1 MQSRLYDLRKHVKGM
16 TQQQMADYLNI
27 STKAYR
33 DKENGKNQFTQDEMF
48 AISELFNL
56 NIDTIFLPRKFQ
68 IGTNTSSLTG
78 VDWYTKIIRAGIPL

>member
-27 STKAYR
+27 SVKAYR

-48 AISELFNL
+48 AISKLFDL
-56 NIDTIFLPRKFQ
+56 NIDTIFLPRKFH
-68 IGTNTSSLTG
+68 IGTKS
-78 VDWYTKIIRAGIPL
+78 

>member
-27 STKAYR
+27 SVKAYR

-48 AISELFNL
+48 AISKLFDL
-56 NIDTIFLPRKFQ
+56 NIDTIFCLV
-68 IGTNTSSLTG
+68 SSVLEQKAKRG
-78 VDWYTKIIRAGIPL
+78 DMECKHH

>member
-48 AISELFNL
+48 AIS
-56 NIDTIFLPRKFQ
+56 
-68 IGTNTSSLTG
+68 
-78 VDWYTKIIRAGIPL
+78 